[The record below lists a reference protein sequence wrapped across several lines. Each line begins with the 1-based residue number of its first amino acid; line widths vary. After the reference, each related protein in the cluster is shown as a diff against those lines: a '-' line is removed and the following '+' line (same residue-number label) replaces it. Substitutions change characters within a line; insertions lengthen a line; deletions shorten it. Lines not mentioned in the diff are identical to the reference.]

1 MLRKRWCGQIYLV
14 KFSPIRKQRHENVL
28 VYSGPHFCP
37 SSWSV
42 LSQENIFGKPQE
54 SQGSNPNITL
64 GTNAVTC
71 RQNFYGQIHRSRCGR
86 QTTKLPWIYNGL
98 FAALSLIA
106 FSQTSLE
113 NLADWLK
120 FKLISLIKR
129 RQKRSCNWGKY
140 WKKINPKNVECY
152 SPAKSSITSLLW
164 CLPCNAKHYS
174 FWGGTNFIIF
184 FKSSS
189 NFSLVRMPPGSPM

>member
-1 MLRKRWCGQIYLV
+1 MLRKRWCGQIYLA

-28 VYSGPHFCP
+28 VYSGPHFFP

-42 LSQENIFGKPQE
+42 LSQENIFGRPQE

-71 RQNFYGQIHRSRCGR
+71 RQNFYGKYTDRDVVDKRRSCHGF
-86 QTTKLPWIYNGL
+86 TMVFSLLYH
-98 FAALSLIA
+98 LSLSRKHRLKTLQIG
-106 FSQTSLE
+106 L
-113 NLADWLK
+113 NLSSYLRLK
-120 FKLISLIKR
+120 E
-129 RQKRSCNWGKY
+129 GKKVVAVEVNIG
-140 WKKINPKNVECY
+140 KKINPTDVECY

-164 CLPCNAKHYS
+164 CLLCNAKHYS
-174 FWGGTNFIIF
+174 FWNVTNFIIF

-189 NFSLVRMPPGSPM
+189 NFSSVRMPSGSPM

>member
-1 MLRKRWCGQIYLV
+1 MLRKRWCGQIYLA

-28 VYSGPHFCP
+28 VYSGPHFFP

-42 LSQENIFGKPQE
+42 LSQENIFGRPQE

-86 QTTKLPWIYNGL
+86 QTTKLPWFTMVFSLLYH
-98 FAALSLIA
+98 LSLSRKHRLKTLQIG
-106 FSQTSLE
+106 L
-113 NLADWLK
+113 NLSWYLWLK
-120 FKLISLIKR
+120 E
-129 RQKRSCNWGKY
+129 GKKVVAIEVNIG
-140 WKKINPKNVECY
+140 KKINPKDVECY

-164 CLPCNAKHYS
+164 CFLCNAKHYS
-174 FWGGTNFIIF
+174 FWGVANFIIF

-189 NFSLVRMPPGSPM
+189 NFSLVRMPSGSLM

>member
-1 MLRKRWCGQIYLV
+1 MWISEDAAKTSVRADISCQVFAHKKTETWKRVSVLRP
-14 KFSPIRKQRHENVL
+14 S
-28 VYSGPHFCP
+28 FCP

-42 LSQENIFGKPQE
+42 LSQENIFGRPQE

-64 GTNAVTC
+64 ETNAVTC

-86 QTTKLPWIYNGL
+86 QTTKLSWIYNGL

-120 FKLISLIKR
+120 FKFISLIKR
-129 RQKRSCNWGKY
+129 RQKSSRSWGKY
-140 WKKINPKNVECY
+140 WKKKLIQK
-152 SPAKSSITSLLW
+152 T
-164 CLPCNAKHYS
+164 
-174 FWGGTNFIIF
+174 
-184 FKSSS
+184 
-189 NFSLVRMPPGSPM
+189 